1 MEFPRRTVSGLQ
13 RIIEFFV
20 VGLVVGVV
28 TAVFAPWQVTVL
40 AAWIGGGLWFLVS
53 VWPSILR
60 FDAAQTEAVALREDP
75 SREVARFVLLLASV
89 ASLVGTGFEL
99 VEARD
104 REGWNKV
111 LFVSVAVGTVVVS
124 WAIVHTLFTL
134 RYAHAYYTPPIG
146 GIDFKSGESHRPDYH
161 DFAYVAFTVGMTF
174 QISDTD
180 VRSTEMRR
188 VVLRHALLSYLFG
201 AVILAVA
208 INVVAGLLQ

>member
-1 MEFPRRTVSGLQ
+1 
-13 RIIEFFV
+13 V
-20 VGLVVGVV
+20 V
-28 TAVFAPWQVTVL
+28 AAFAPWQVTVL
-40 AAWIGGGLWFLVS
+40 AAWIGGGAWFLAS
-53 VWPSILR
+53 VWPALLR

-75 SREVARFVLLLASV
+75 SREVARFVLLLASI
-89 ASLVGTGFEL
+89 ASLVGTAFEL

-104 REGWNKV
+104 RDGWNKV

-124 WAIVHTLFTL
+124 WAIVHTLFAL
-134 RYAHAYYTPPIG
+134 RYAHAFYTPPIG
-146 GIDFKSGESHRPDYH
+146 GIDFKSGPEHRPDYH

-180 VRSTEMRR
+180 VRTREMRR